1 MSEWG
6 GYIYYCTVLLFCAY
20 MLKGCG
26 SGEARLLSTLGVLS
40 VSLACLTEIGRIFS
54 FLTDTVGGAVDSK
67 YVEQIGKLFGVGYLF
82 NTCADLCEQMGEDG
96 LAKGV
101 ISLGRV
107 EIIAL
112 SLPLIGELFSLA
124 RSLL

>member
-1 MSEWG
+1 M
-6 GYIYYCTVLLFCAY
+6 
-20 MLKGCG
+20 
-26 SGEARLLSTLGVLS
+26 
-40 VSLACLTEIGRIFS
+40 
-54 FLTDTVGGAVDSK
+54 GGAVDSK

-124 RSLL
+124 QSLL